1 MRCLDRNKR
10 TFYYALYEKT
20 EQIKDEYGN
29 ETGQSRNMYS
39 TPVAM
44 RANVSAAT
52 GEAQMEQF
60 GNMVT
65 YDRVIICDN
74 MTCPIDEDSV
84 LCVDREPSYN
94 TEGDLIYDYVVKR
107 VARSLNTV
115 SYAISKVEVS

>member
-1 MRCLDRNKR
+1 MRCLERNKR

-29 ETGQSRNMYS
+29 ETGQSRNIYGK
-39 TPVAM
+39 PIPLK
-44 RANVSAAT
+44 ANVSAAT

-65 YDRVIICDN
+65 YDRVIISDN
-74 MTCPIDEDSV
+74 MNCPINEDSV

-94 TEGDLIYDYVVKR
+94 ADGDLIYDYVVKR

-115 SYAISKVEVS
+115 SYAISKVDVS

>member
-1 MRCLDRNKR
+1 MRCLERNKR

-29 ETGQSRNMYS
+29 ETGQSRNIYG
-39 TPVAM
+39 TPIPLK
-44 RANVSAAT
+44 ANVSAAT

-65 YDRVIICDN
+65 YDRVIISDN
-74 MTCPIDEDSV
+74 MNCPINEDSV

-94 TEGDLIYDYVVKR
+94 ADGDLIYDYVVKR

-115 SYAISKVEVS
+115 SYAISKVDVS

>member
-29 ETGQSRNMYS
+29 ETGQSRNIYS

-74 MTCPIDEDSV
+74 MACPIDEDSV